1 MTATELLRYP
11 DRARWPDLCARPEG
25 SAGESVEEIESVVES
40 VMERVRSGG
49 DDALRELTL
58 RFDGVLL
65 HDFSP
70 TREEWRAAERIDPEL
85 RRAIDAAAANIRAF
99 HAAQADEGVSLETCA
114 GVRCWRR
121 SVPIERV
128 GLYVPGGSAPLFS
141 TLLMLGVPARL
152 AGCRQVVVVTPPGRD
167 GRIDPAILYAARSI
181 GVGAVL
187 KAGGAQAVA
196 ALAWGTESVP
206 RVDKIFG
213 PGNRYVTAAKML
225 AQRRGVAIDLPAGP
239 SEVLVIADRSA
250 VPSFVAADLLSQAE
264 HGGDSQVML
273 LLTDEWL
280 WPEIAD
286 RLTAQLDALPRRE
299 IARRALAHSRVIVLR
314 DVAEAVEFSN
324 AYAPEHLIL
333 AVADPDAA
341 AARVINAG
349 SVFLGHYT
357 PESLG
362 DYASGTNHTLPTG
375 GHARGYGGVS
385 LESFMKKITFQR
397 AEPHG
402 LLNIGP
408 VVERLARA
416 ELLQGHATAVSVR
429 LAAIRN
435 GIERETEREKEK
447 EKEEK
452 KEREE
457 GKKEAPAERT
467 RSASGGARS

>member
-1 MTATELLRYP
+1 MMELLRYP
-11 DRARWPDLCARPEG
+11 DRAEWPALCARPNGDAEE
-25 SAGESVEEIESVVES
+25 SAGEIASLVES
-40 VMERVRSGG
+40 VMERVRTGG
-49 DDALRELTL
+49 DAALREFTL
-58 RFDGVLL
+58 RFDGVPL

-70 TREEWRAAERIDPEL
+70 TPEEWRAAERIDPEL
-85 RRAIDAAAANIRAF
+85 RRAIDVAAANIRTF
-99 HAAQADEGVSLETCA
+99 HAAQGDAGISVETCA
-114 GVRCWRR
+114 GLRCWRR

-141 TLLMLGVPARL
+141 TLLMLGVPARI
-152 AGCRQVVVVTPPGRD
+152 AGCRRITVVTPPGRD
-167 GRIDPAILYAARSI
+167 GTVDPTILYAARSI
-181 GVGAVL
+181 GIEAVL
-187 KAGGAQAVA
+187 KIGGAQAVA

-225 AQRRGVAIDLPAGP
+225 AQSRGIAIDLPAGP

-250 VPSFVAADLLSQAE
+250 DPSFVAADLLSQAE

-273 LLTDEWL
+273 LLTDESL
-280 WPEIAD
+280 WPEISAV
-286 RLTAQLDALPRRE
+286 LAAQLEALPRRE
-299 IARRALAHSRVIVLR
+299 IARQALAHSRAIVLR
-314 DVAEAVEFSN
+314 DVADAMDFSN

-341 AARVINAG
+341 AAQVINAG

-402 LLNIGP
+402 LLQIGP
-408 VVERLARA
+408 VVERMARA
-416 ELLQGHATAVSVR
+416 ERLQGHAAAVSVR
-429 LAAIRN
+429 LAAIRKE
-435 GIERETEREKEK
+435 IATESERE
-447 EKEEK
+447 EEK
-452 KEREE
+452 KGGEERKR
-457 GKKEAPAERT
+457 GTTAEIN
-467 RSASGGARS
+467 RSASGGEES